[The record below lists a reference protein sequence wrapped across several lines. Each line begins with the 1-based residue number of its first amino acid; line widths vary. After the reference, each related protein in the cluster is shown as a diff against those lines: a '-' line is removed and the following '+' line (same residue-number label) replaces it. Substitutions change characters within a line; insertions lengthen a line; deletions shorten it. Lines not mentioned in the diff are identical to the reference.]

1 MEKMKID
8 LTKML
13 EKIYDEK
20 SYIKTMKC
28 LAAIGVSYRALD
40 KLHYLV
46 NEKLGICS
54 EFGEISHYAGGAAVR
69 CPKCGHYICNENW
82 QCAELLLVI
91 DGDRYLLRERTYFD
105 GYSEVTCGACGHEF
119 DFMSEE

>member
-1 MEKMKID
+1 MKKMKID

-20 SYIKTMKC
+20 SYIKTMKR

-46 NEKLGICS
+46 NDKLHLS
-54 EFGEISHYAGGAAVR
+54 SLFGEISHYAGGAAVR

-82 QCAELLLVI
+82 QCAELILDI
-91 DGDRYLLRERTYFD
+91 DSDQYLLRERTYFD

>member
-1 MEKMKID
+1 MKKMKID
-8 LTKML
+8 LMKMM

-20 SYIKTMKC
+20 SYIKAMKR
-28 LAAIGVSYRALD
+28 LAAIGVSYRFLD

-46 NEKLGICS
+46 NEKLDICS
-54 EFGEISHYAGGAAVR
+54 QFGEISHYAGGSAVR
-69 CPKCGHYICNENW
+69 CPKCGNYICNENW
-82 QCAELLLVI
+82 QCAELILDI
-91 DGDRYLLRERTYFD
+91 DSDQYLLRERTYFD